1 MLCKDKS
8 RETKI
13 CKSHITAME
22 VTESAAG
29 PDPIRLVLA
38 DDVLHHSVLLL
49 VDVMSLMLPM
59 RGPIH

>member
-1 MLCKDKS
+1 
-8 RETKI
+8 
-13 CKSHITAME
+13 ME

-49 VDVMSLMLPM
+49 VDVMSLMQPM
-59 RGPIH
+59 RGPSH